1 MAFTQTSEPPASA
14 SSPIRDDAANQ
25 LDHAQREAE
34 RLAKEVESALHGH
47 RRTSE
52 DSEKVLLSIRQAR
65 DTVLAR
71 NLELT
76 SKLAAADDRVAELEY
91 EREAAD
97 QARDAAL
104 QLVQD
109 LSQTSDEFREK
120 VLALSA
126 ENSAL
131 QQAKRDAE
139 HEAEIA
145 RKTPTDAP
153 SASELDEAR
162 RKLAGIEAAGA
173 LSRTQLEKNVAAL
186 TEQLAATARARD
198 IAVGAVSSAQ
208 RQIENLSAERKALRA
223 QIDADRA
230 TFEARLA
237 QVESRLPLA
246 ESAPS
251 ESASLPPSCD
261 YAAPVEDAGTAL
273 AAMRACIETLA
284 ADPGNQEFL
293 GELDE
298 HFHGYAARAGGGGSA
313 AIARYSSACGELT
326 RWMRKTPRKAPAM
339 LDSLRD
345 AVTLLGALSG
355 GGAIADPAGARIY
368 SVDDDIDNC
377 ECVAMSLE
385 KMALQ
390 TRYAVKPEIAL
401 NDLAAGPYD
410 LIILDVDL
418 PGMDGFELSGRIREF
433 AHHRATPIIFLSG
446 LMSAKAR
453 VDSLPGGGHAFIA
466 KPYNLNELAVI
477 AVGMILKARLDS
489 ASAGVTVPNV

>member
-1 MAFTQTSEPPASA
+1 M
-14 SSPIRDDAANQ
+14 
-25 LDHAQREAE
+25 
-34 RLAKEVESALHGH
+34 
-47 RRTSE
+47 
-52 DSEKVLLSIRQAR
+52 LLSIRQAR

-76 SKLAAADDRVAELEY
+76 GKLSAADDRVAELEY

-104 QLVQD
+104 QLVQE
-109 LSQTSDEFREK
+109 LSRTSDEFREK

-131 QQAKRDAE
+131 QQARRDAD

-145 RKTPTDAP
+145 RKAPTDAP
-153 SASELDEAR
+153 SASELDDAR
-162 RKLAGIEAAGA
+162 RKLADIEAAGA

-186 TEQLAATARARD
+186 TAQLAATARARD

-208 RQIENLSAERKALRA
+208 RQIENLSAERKALRT

-251 ESASLPPSCD
+251 ESAPVPPSSAC
-261 YAAPVEDAGTAL
+261 AAAVEDAGTAL
-273 AAMRACIETLA
+273 AAMRVCIEMLA

-298 HFHGYAARAGGGGSA
+298 HFHGYAAIAGGGGNA
-313 AIARYSSACGELT
+313 AIARYSLACGELT

-355 GGAIADPAGARIY
+355 GSAIADPAGARIY

-418 PGMDGFELSGRIREF
+418 PGMDGFELSARIREF
-433 AHHRATPIIFLSG
+433 AHHRTTPIIFLSG

-489 ASAGVTVPNV
+489 ASAGVTAPNV